1 MYRYSHSHISI
12 DYPFASNLVLRIRV
26 WDWLARAHTV
36 TTSQITSK
44 RVSRQPYTKSTRPT
58 RDKNA
63 TAMPSSAPA
72 PPSHAPLHAQSPY
85 QSPNAIPPRTS
96 SHGIAN
102 GVKHRGSVLRPL
114 SEVDWMSQ
122 SKKSKLFHETQVQD
136 QVQAPQHPAR
146 THNAMGDAK
155 TSFEQA
161 PPPPD
166 PQGNIGDD
174 LIYGRHE
181 GWTEENE
188 RILLGPY
195 DYLVGHPGKDIRSQC
210 IAAFNKWLKVPPE
223 RLEVITRVVGMLHT
237 ASLLYVCSEPQ
248 IPSLPAA
255 RTTNPHPPSVDDVED
270 SSVLRRGIPVAN
282 SIFGVAQT
290 INSANYVY
298 FRALQELLPLNNPQL
313 INIYSEELLN
323 LHRGQGMELHWR
335 DSLTCPSE
343 AQYLEMV
350 DNKTG
355 GLFRLAIKL
364 MQAEST
370 VAIDCAPLVSTIG
383 LLFQIL
389 DDHLNLS
396 STSEYKSLKGMCE
409 DLTEGKFSFPVI
421 HAIRADPSNRVMYNI
436 LKQKTTDEEVKR
448 YAVRYLEEK
457 GSFEYSKGVIEGLSG
472 KAEKLIC
479 QVEESLGEEA
489 KEGAE
494 GLRGL
499 LARLVVR

>member
-1 MYRYSHSHISI
+1 
-12 DYPFASNLVLRIRV
+12 
-26 WDWLARAHTV
+26 
-36 TTSQITSK
+36 
-44 RVSRQPYTKSTRPT
+44 
-58 RDKNA
+58 
-63 TAMPSSAPA
+63 MPSSGPAHASAPTA
-72 PPSHAPLHAQSPY
+72 DFQSPF

-102 GVKHRGSVLRPL
+102 GVKHRSSVLRPL
-114 SEVDWMSQ
+114 SEIDWISQ
-122 SKKSKLFHETQVQD
+122 SKKSKLLHENQTPNQD
-136 QVQAPQHPAR
+136 QHQLPARPVDTHNTMGGEDEKPAAQQAPHPL
-146 THNAMGDAK
+146 
-155 TSFEQA
+155 A
-161 PPPPD
+161 PPQPPLEPSRD
-166 PQGNIGDD
+166 IGHD
-174 LIYGRHE
+174 LIYGPRR
-181 GWTEENE
+181 GWSEENE

-210 IAAFNKWLKVPPE
+210 IAAFNKWLKVPAE

-237 ASLLYVCSEPQ
+237 ASLL
-248 IPSLPAA
+248 
-255 RTTNPHPPSVDDVED
+255 VDDVED

-298 FRALQELLPLNNPQL
+298 FLALSDLLALQNPHL
-313 INIYSEELLN
+313 IQIYSQELLN

-343 AQYLEMV
+343 PAYLEMV

-370 VAIDCAPLVSTIG
+370 LTTEIDCAPLVSTIG

-396 STSEYKSLKGMCE
+396 TTSEYQSLKGMCE

-421 HAIRADPSNRVMYNI
+421 HAIHADPSNRVIYNI
-436 LKQKTTDEEVKR
+436 LKQKTEDDEVKR
-448 YAVRYLEEK
+448 YAVRYLEQK
-457 GSFEYSKGVIEGLSG
+457 GSFEYSKGVIDGLRG
-472 KAEKLIC
+472 KAEGLIAEIEAK
-479 QVEESLGEEA
+479 VGEEA

-494 GLRGL
+494 GLRRL